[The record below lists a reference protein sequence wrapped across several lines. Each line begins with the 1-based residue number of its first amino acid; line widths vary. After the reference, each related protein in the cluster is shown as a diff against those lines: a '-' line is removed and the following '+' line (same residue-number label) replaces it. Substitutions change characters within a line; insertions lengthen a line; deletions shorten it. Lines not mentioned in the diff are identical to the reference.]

1 MKREFSGLYARAFCH
16 STEDLEKVKR
26 AMTNALG
33 DVELKVTST
42 EGHHGNPILLLVA
55 TVTDMDDIA
64 EFFSRL
70 GPDGRDTILETLGS
84 RLDDSCN
91 LFVRLDKQEAFRE
104 DMLLA
109 SGDDVISIRIHVNAF
124 PARSEIA
131 RGFIMQFLTG
141 SLRIPR
147 Q

>member
-1 MKREFSGLYARAFCH
+1 LYARAFCH

-26 AMTNALG
+26 AMTNVLG

-42 EGHHGNPILLLVA
+42 EGHHGNSILLLAA
-55 TVTDMDDIA
+55 TVKDMDDIA
-64 EFFSRL
+64 KFFSRL
-70 GPDGRDTILETLGS
+70 GPNGRDTILETLES

-91 LFVRLDKQEAFRE
+91 LFVRLDKQAALRE
-104 DMLLA
+104 DARLA

-124 PARSEIA
+124 PARREIA
-131 RGFIMQFLTG
+131 RETVVQFLTE
-141 SLRIPR
+141 SVRIHR

>member
-1 MKREFSGLYARAFCH
+1 MYARAFCH

-33 DVELKVTST
+33 DAELKVTST
-42 EGHHGNPILLLVA
+42 EGHHGNPILLLEA
-55 TVTDMDDIA
+55 TVTDKDDIA

-91 LFVRLDKQEAFRE
+91 LFVRLDKQAAFRG
-104 DMLLA
+104 DMRLA

-131 RGFIMQFLTG
+131 REIIMQFLNG